1 MIPSLSLRKFLTILN
16 RALTY
21 LRLDQIEKKNRGHQV
36 RLENIET
43 ALRKGNCS
51 AVIIN
56 NASFTEVEL
65 SQLYSSAKEGNT
77 QCIILNNKKLM
88 H

>member
-1 MIPSLSLRKFLTILN
+1 MINPENSSLESMENISKKSFSKILRVNSNKVN
-16 RALTY
+16 
-21 LRLDQIEKKNRGHQV
+21 V

-56 NASFTEVEL
+56 NASFTDVEL

-77 QCIILNNKKLM
+77 QCIILNNKNLM